1 MERIQKRKEGL
12 QRDLEKREKEI
23 KDISDQI
30 GNAQNII
37 RQRMDS
43 ALIVRG
49 QILELDTQ
57 IDEYKKLDE
66 QVEEEKTRRGKK
78 SDKSEDKSAPASPT
92 K

>member
-1 MERIQKRKEGL
+1 
-12 QRDLEKREKEI
+12 
-23 KDISDQI
+23 
-30 GNAQNII
+30 
-37 RQRMDS
+37 MDS